1 MDTKTLT
8 DSLNTLFSEVINYVS
23 GIDDDA
29 FFHKE
34 KAAVW
39 SIGEELHHLT
49 LTIYPVN
56 GVFRHPENN
65 RAKYGPA
72 TRPSRSYQQFADE
85 YRATIAQVEWKSFM
99 PFIPKQAGEEDGYAT
114 YHLQT
119 DKAKL
124 DQFYS
129 VTGDQINGLREKLP
143 MPPHRKDIIALYKEQ
158 AYMLAAQGSGLS
170 DSDLDNTLIPL
181 PYMGLITLRE
191 ILYLNL
197 IHNRYHLDKIKAKR
211 TAYCVAMG
219 QQG

>member
-8 DSLNTLFSEVINYVS
+8 AKLDTLFSEVINYVS
-23 GIDDDA
+23 AVDEQT

-34 KAAVW
+34 KAEVW
-39 SIGEELHHLT
+39 SIAEEVHHLT

-65 RAKYGPA
+65 RVKYGVS
-72 TRPSRSYQQFADE
+72 TRPSRSYEQFAEE
-85 YRATIAQVEWKSFM
+85 YKATVAQVEWRSFM
-99 PFIPKQAGEEDGYAT
+99 PFIPKQNGEEDGYAGS
-114 YHLQT
+114 HLQK
-119 DKAKL
+119 DKTKL
-124 DQFYS
+124 DQFYHI
-129 VTGDQINGLREKLP
+129 TGEQINGLRDKLP
-143 MPPHRKDIIALYKEQ
+143 MPADRKDIIALYTEQ
-158 AYMLAAQGSGLS
+158 ARMLAMQAAQLS
-170 DSDLDNTLIPL
+170 DEDLDTTLIPL

-197 IHNRYHLDKIKAKR
+197 IHNRYHLDKIRAKR